1 MRFKTETL
9 EVERRGDGV
18 DEPDVFDSLSARAR
32 RRAANRQPHRYRGIE
47 NGVSSSPLDRKDAL
61 TRRPLD
67 FDQEEETR
75 KVETSKWLEHHF
87 GSDSKSSN
95 NSIIDDDEERA
106 PPKTSFFNVT
116 IKSQP
121 SVEAV
126 PQNTY
131 SARVYSPVE
140 AERERDH
147 PGVFYKGITEWSE
160 RRHDN
165 RYASDRI
172 SPSPSPYRHHP
183 HYASD
188 HHPPPRHSPSPD
200 YRYSPP
206 SPHHSP
212 IPDYRGVRHSP
223 SPDYRQHS
231 PTPDYGR
238 SISPRKEVIAPTP
251 PQRKKSERHRQKA
264 VEERSRYDSGYRSS
278 RTEDYRDLRDQR
290 MERLEEPPPDYSPPS
305 PPPMP
310 VDKKQTQKTRFAVDT
325 TPTKPH
331 KSGNIIG
338 QSIRKLVGKIRS
350 ASAERKARQQRAK
363 RSPSPSYQP
372 GHVIDSNIGNNGSS
386 NGHDRPVQR
395 YYLGE
400 DPFAGSIYGRENKY
414 DGVVRPTRSSKR
426 QTNGSAPGDERRS
439 QSTLGR
445 FSKSTGRLVNG
456 SVVDNRSSQTLPR
469 HLHKQSDSP
478 SKLGTRSNSTIN
490 ISIINTPRKLEG
502 PAKPARTYKSSLSRS
517 KSFNVQAGL
526 ESQRNNMYTSNP
538 HLNKL
543 EDSGIGLKSPGLIS
557 SLNRSHKDI
566 NGDDIYTS
574 RFARNGTSDYIDSK
588 RGFQTSFREKTPE
601 YWKPGTYSTPVRN
614 GTGYSNGNIY
624 EPPTRLRDSMSPS
637 QSIVRRGSSSST
649 DFSETYH
656 TTTRNDDPVR
666 PSVTDT
672 TKSFSKKIIPSKDG
686 KSIETIQ
693 SSELK
698 SVTKS
703 HYRGSTPTRT
713 LYEERR
719 YNTGTTNPVVI
730 EVRNYRK

>member
-1 MRFKTETL
+1 MGSLKGIKTHEGDTQKSNKVVDTEDTRELSCVRPDGKIVTETQRTTEHEETKDDELSDDEPDVNLHKESSERYLKTREQEDVDYVENGVNVGHEMRFKTETM

-32 RRAANRQPHRYRGIE
+32 RRAANRQPHRYR
-47 NGVSSSPLDRKDAL
+47 
-61 TRRPLD
+61 
-67 FDQEEETR
+67 
-75 KVETSKWLEHHF
+75 
-87 GSDSKSSN
+87 
-95 NSIIDDDEERA
+95 
-106 PPKTSFFNVT
+106 
-116 IKSQP
+116 
-121 SVEAV
+121 
-126 PQNTY
+126 
-131 SARVYSPVE
+131 
-140 AERERDH
+140 
-147 PGVFYKGITEWSE
+147 GITEWSE

-251 PQRKKSERHRQKA
+251 PQRKKSERQRQKA

-278 RTEDYRDLRDQR
+278 RTEDYRDLRDPR

-372 GHVIDSNIGNNGSS
+372 GHVIDSNIGHNGNS
-386 NGHDRPVQR
+386 NGHDRPVQ
-395 YYLGE
+395 
-400 DPFAGSIYGRENKY
+400 
-414 DGVVRPTRSSKR
+414 
-426 QTNGSAPGDERRS
+426 RS

-469 HLHKQSDSP
+469 HLNKHSDSP

-588 RGFQTSFREKTPE
+588 RGFPTSFREKTPE
-601 YWKPGTYSTPVRN
+601 YWKPSTYSTPVRN
-614 GTGYSNGNIY
+614 GTGYTNGNIY

-666 PSVTDT
+666 PSITDT
-672 TKSFSKKIIPSKDG
+672 TKSFSKKIMPSKDG

-713 LYEERR
+713 FYEDRR
-719 YNTGTTNPVVI
+719 YNSGTTNPVVI

>member
-1 MRFKTETL
+1 HGFAQTVALKPVKFNNKLLYRDTEFLAAVRSGAQDLRPVLRSSEAGGRTIVSTGPRVVRDTQKSNKVVDTEDTRELSCVRPDGKIVTETQRTTEHEETKDDELSDDEPDVNLHKESSERYLKTREQEDVDYVENGVNVGHEMRFKTETL

-264 VEERSRYDSGYRSS
+264 V
-278 RTEDYRDLRDQR
+278 
-290 MERLEEPPPDYSPPS
+290 
-305 PPPMP
+305 
-310 VDKKQTQKTRFAVDT
+310 
-325 TPTKPH
+325 
-331 KSGNIIG
+331 
-338 QSIRKLVGKIRS
+338 
-350 ASAERKARQQRAK
+350 
-363 RSPSPSYQP
+363 
-372 GHVIDSNIGNNGSS
+372 
-386 NGHDRPVQR
+386 
-395 YYLGE
+395 
-400 DPFAGSIYGRENKY
+400 
-414 DGVVRPTRSSKR
+414 
-426 QTNGSAPGDERRS
+426 
-439 QSTLGR
+439 
-445 FSKSTGRLVNG
+445 
-456 SVVDNRSSQTLPR
+456 
-469 HLHKQSDSP
+469 
-478 SKLGTRSNSTIN
+478 
-490 ISIINTPRKLEG
+490 
-502 PAKPARTYKSSLSRS
+502 
-517 KSFNVQAGL
+517 
-526 ESQRNNMYTSNP
+526 
-538 HLNKL
+538 
-543 EDSGIGLKSPGLIS
+543 
-557 SLNRSHKDI
+557 
-566 NGDDIYTS
+566 
-574 RFARNGTSDYIDSK
+574 
-588 RGFQTSFREKTPE
+588 
-601 YWKPGTYSTPVRN
+601 
-614 GTGYSNGNIY
+614 
-624 EPPTRLRDSMSPS
+624 
-637 QSIVRRGSSSST
+637 
-649 DFSETYH
+649 
-656 TTTRNDDPVR
+656 
-666 PSVTDT
+666 
-672 TKSFSKKIIPSKDG
+672 
-686 KSIETIQ
+686 
-693 SSELK
+693 
-698 SVTKS
+698 
-703 HYRGSTPTRT
+703 
-713 LYEERR
+713 
-719 YNTGTTNPVVI
+719 
-730 EVRNYRK
+730 